1 MEFQKLKLRF
11 SILASVWTKNCFVK
25 CKQINLIRGLGS
37 YEYGCKDLRRRR
49 GGFPD
54 LIVWNKVEKK
64 CKVRVEVDKFSR
76 MLKYFQERICNCIDI
91 WGQEKFVLFEFF
103 SCPPLCIFS

>member
-1 MEFQKLKLRF
+1 MVWVALDSKFTSVQD
-11 SILASVWTKNCFVK
+11 LAVCLGTKVLSGISELF
-25 CKQINLIRGLGS
+25 
-37 YEYGCKDLRRRR
+37 CKDLRRRR

-76 MLKYFQERICNCIDI
+76 MLKYFEERICNCIEI
-91 WGQEKFVLFEFF
+91 WAQENFVLFEFF